1 MRFAGVALEATPWY
15 IDPSGAPGPGDPSL
29 DGAFTRVREGA
40 DGQFAALPD
49 AGMDVARGLDG
60 GQSRA
65 LWFQIDL
72 TAHDSVEGSELV
84 QHVTY
89 TAECLP

>member
-15 IDPSGAPGPGDPSL
+15 IDPTGAPGQGDSSL
-29 DGAFTRVREGA
+29 DGAFTRVMEGA

-65 LWFQIDL
+65 LWLQIDL
-72 TAHDSVEGSELV
+72 TAHDGVEGSELV
-84 QHVTY
+84 QRVTY
-89 TAECLP
+89 TAECMP